1 MKRKFLAGVMA
12 FLLIF
17 STLSQDL
24 IAFAD
29 TNSNLSDLVT
39 VTVTNAQTDE
49 ALADGIISKSTQF
62 KASYKFKDV
71 AINTTDDGA
80 IQQGETLELPS
91 ITGISQFNL
100 SAQTIKVYD
109 TTNTVEFG
117 EVVITPDTENDLA
130 TVKFTLTTDMA
141 GTLSN
146 AYFDIILALNE
157 TLTTETREIT
167 FPDGSVYTFKIKE
180 YVTTPPSLSIEATK
194 KDDTTV
200 SWEVDITNAE
210 TPTEYKEGYT
220 LSIELSDDE
229 SYVSDSFK
237 INQESQTATYDESN
251 KTLTFSIDSPN
262 TDSNTKTVITY
273 DTTSPFS
280 LKESDIKNNVTKMEV
295 TLTDKAN
302 LIDNSDNSTIYSEP
316 VSDTET
322 LTKSVKQWLNKEV
335 TGSVT
340 TDGII
345 NWKITV
351 NNNGYSLQNVTLY
364 DLFAGDGANMTLVD
378 GVVNVNTS
386 NNTTGEPTT
395 SSLSATLNENSSSD
409 YTWSALLGDMTG
421 DITIVITYSTQI
433 TNYADYLK
441 QNHSS
446 NPKNDAWITYEYDS
460 DGNGNGTSEFKGPSV
475 TKEASVNLSSGI
487 EIRGV
492 SYDPSTHELT
502 WKVLVNQGYQPVT
515 EVEITDLIPSEQTYV
530 DSSISEVSLINSS
543 GETVSSLSVTPIEDS
558 SDNNNILIDL
568 GSLVDSEDSSKGYE
582 AVFTLKTVLTDA
594 AASTWTNNKS
604 TTFSNTVSLDI
615 AENASAQSSTA
626 KISYTSNVLK
636 TSIDNYSYNDH
647 TVDVTV
653 TVDTNKMNMENAV
666 VVDSLNYNDYKF
678 EIVDDTVYVNGVKTE
693 HSLNDEGNLVVSLGD
708 ISKDEG
714 DSSIKTISFKAKVNS
729 DNYETINNGT
739 FSIYNNA
746 KLTTEDITN
755 LTSLEAVEVS
765 SGKITITNSIIKK
778 EGQADRSTGQADY
791 TVYINRAR
799 LDLTNNFTVRDT
811 LGSSMELDQLSIAL
825 YQCEIDDAG
834 NIISETLLAPS
845 DYTFSIE
852 INSENKTVMDV
863 TLPETNYV
871 YKLTY
876 SAQLVDVTLKDCSN
890 NISIVYKDSTTF
902 ASSSQNLKTSFK
914 AGAEFTSAAYLYI
927 KALDSKE
934 NGISGV
940 SYAVIDPDTNE
951 EVLILTTKTDGV
963 ATAISTKLTE
973 GKTYIVEELETP
985 DTYKEVE
992 SQETQAIG
1000 LGKANSQ
1007 TLTFTHEKL
1016 STTIKIYNRANAE
1029 NGDLLKNTSLVLT
1042 EDGLEIANWNSS
1054 DANENEVEIFLD
1066 SDYSLTATAP
1076 SDYTSGEAISF
1087 KLVQDATTGE
1097 LKLTQLV
1104 DGVYVNVD
1112 AINMVNIGKDRLA
1125 LSISKLSDS
1134 QGTEIE
1140 GAKLA
1145 ISTSKELTE
1154 DSLVE
1159 RWTTNGAAH
1168 KTSFAEGEYYLI
1180 EESAPV
1186 GFELATTIKFK
1197 IDEDLKLYI
1206 ADENGEYTIVETTA
1220 STGSDSADSDETSS
1234 ASLTI
1239 SMIDKHSTSKTAS
1252 FTLSPSTLGLSDD
1265 TFSALNFVVKTY
1277 TDGDLDSQTS
1287 ELITV
1292 EPVAADEDKPE
1303 YTYELNYQDEY
1314 ILLAQN
1320 TIDGYEAIPAISF
1333 KIVGNLDENGKP
1345 VDTLLLYSSTTNSF
1359 VTATIDNL
1367 ESLVTLTKIEVAGDI
1382 DNNKIDETH
1391 SYHFDI
1397 MNLEVA
1403 KSEDKYYGDFR
1414 ADETDA
1420 NKTDLNSDRLRQTGG
1435 FIGTVWSYLTSLGLV
1450 LIGFVMI
1457 FKKKEKTKQ
1466 D

>member
-1 MKRKFLAGVMA
+1 MKRKILAGVMA

-29 TNSNLSDLVT
+29 TNSNSSDLVT

-49 ALADGIISKSTQF
+49 ALADGTISKSTQF

-109 TTNTVEFG
+109 TTNTIEFG

-130 TVKFTLTTDMA
+130 TVKFTLTSDMS

-157 TLTTETREIT
+157 TLTTQTREIT
-167 FPDGSVYTFKIKE
+167 FPDGSVYTFTIEE

-210 TPTEYKEGYT
+210 TPTEYENGYT
-220 LSIELSDDE
+220 ISIELSNDE

-251 KTLTFSIDSPN
+251 NTLTFSIDSPT
-262 TDSNTKTVITY
+262 TDSNAITRITY
-273 DTTSPFS
+273 DTTTAFS
-280 LKESDIKNNVTKMEV
+280 LEETDITDNATEMEV
-295 TLTDKAN
+295 ALTDTAN
-302 LIDNSDNSTIYSEP
+302 LIDNSDNSTINSES

-378 GVVNVNTS
+378 GVVNVNTT
-386 NNTTGEPTT
+386 NNATGETTT
-395 SSLSATLNENSSSD
+395 SSFSATLNENSSSD

-446 NPKNDAWITYEYDS
+446 NPKNDAWITYEYDF
-460 DGNGNGTSEFKGPSV
+460 DGNGTQEFKGPSV

-543 GETVSSLSVTPIEDS
+543 GETVSSLSVTPTTIEDS
-558 SDNNNILIDL
+558 NDNNNILINL

-653 TVDTNKMNMENAV
+653 TVDTNKMDMENAV
-666 VVDSLNYNDYKF
+666 VVDSLNYNDYNF
-678 EIVDDTVYVNGVKTE
+678 EIVDDKVYVNGAETE
-693 HSLNDEGNLVVSLGD
+693 HSLNNEGNLVVSLGD
-708 ISKDEG
+708 ISKNEG

-739 FSIYNNA
+739 FSIYNTV
-746 KLTTEDITN
+746 KLTTDDITN
-755 LTSLEAVEVS
+755 LTDLNAVEVT

-778 EGQADRSTGQADY
+778 EGQADSSTGQADY

-811 LGSSMELDQLSIAL
+811 LGSSLELDQLSIKL
-825 YQCEIDDAG
+825 YQCEIDDDG
-834 NIISETLLAPS
+834 NIISETLVDS
-845 DYTFSIE
+845 SEYTVSVE

-927 KALDSKE
+927 DAVDS
-934 NGISGV
+934 NGDGISGV
-940 SYAVIDPDTNE
+940 SYVVIDPDTNE
-951 EVLILTTKTDGV
+951 KVLVLTTKTDGE

-1000 LGKANSQ
+1000 LGKSNAQ
-1007 TLTFTHEKL
+1007 ILTFTHEKL
-1016 STTIKIYNRANAE
+1016 STTIKIYNRANTE
-1029 NGDLLKNTSLVLT
+1029 NGDLLENTSLVLT

-1066 SDYSLTATAP
+1066 SDYVLTATAP

-1104 DGVYVNVD
+1104 DGSYVNVD
-1112 AINMVNIGKDRLA
+1112 AINMVNVAKDRLF
-1125 LSISKLSDS
+1125 LSISKISDS
-1134 QGTEIE
+1134 QATEIE
-1140 GAKLA
+1140 GATLA
-1145 ISTSKELTE
+1145 ISTASELTE

-1168 KTSFAEGEYYLI
+1168 KTSLAEGEYYLI

-1186 GFELATTIKFK
+1186 GFELASTIKFK
-1197 IDEDLKLYI
+1197 VDTDLNLYI
-1206 ADENGEYTIVETTA
+1206 ADDEGNYTLVEDGDTAATGDATTSA
-1220 STGSDSADSDETSS
+1220 STE
-1234 ASLTI
+1234 LTI
-1239 SMIDKHSTSKTAS
+1239 FMVDNHSTDTYAS

-1265 TFSALNFVVKTY
+1265 TFSDLSFVVKTY
-1277 TDGDLDSQTS
+1277 IDGDLDSQTS

-1292 EPVAADEDKPE
+1292 EPVAADEDKLE
-1303 YTYELNYQDEY
+1303 YSYELNYQDEY

-1333 KIVGNLDENGKP
+1333 KIVGNLDENGNI

-1367 ESLVTLTKIEVAGDI
+1367 VSLVTLTKIEVAGDI
-1382 DNNKIDETH
+1382 DNNEIGETH
-1391 SYHFDI
+1391 SYQFDI

-1403 KSEDKYYGDFR
+1403 KSEDKYYGDFG

-1420 NKTDLNSDRLRQTGG
+1420 LLTQNKLKQTGG
-1435 FIGTVWSYLTSLGLV
+1435 FIGTVWSYIVSLGFVVTGLALV
-1450 LIGFVMI
+1450 
-1457 FKKKEKTKQ
+1457 FKKKE
-1466 D
+1466 DNND

>member
-1 MKRKFLAGVMA
+1 MKRKILAGVMA

-17 STLSQDL
+17 SNLSQDL

-49 ALADGIISKSTQF
+49 ALANGTISKSTQF

-130 TVKFTLTTDMA
+130 TVEFTLTSDRA

-167 FPDGSVYTFKIKE
+167 FPDGSVYTFTIKE
-180 YVTTPPSLSIEATK
+180 YATTPPSLSIEATK

-210 TPTEYKEGYT
+210 TPTEYEEGYT
-220 LSIELSDDE
+220 LSIDLSDDE

-251 KTLTFSIDSPN
+251 NTLTFSIDSPN
-262 TDSNTKTVITY
+262 TDSNAKTVITY

-280 LKESDIKNNVTKMEV
+280 LKESDIKDNVTKMEV
-295 TLTDKAN
+295 ALTDTAK
-302 LIDNSDNSTIYSEP
+302 LINNSDNSTINSD
-316 VSDTET
+316 SDTET

-351 NNNGYSLQNVTLY
+351 NNNGYSLKNVTLY

-378 GVVNVNTS
+378 GVVNVNTT
-386 NNTTGEPTT
+386 NNTTGETTT

-421 DITIVITYSTQI
+421 DITKVITYSTQI

-446 NPKNDAWITYEYDS
+446 NPKNDAWITYEYDF
-460 DGNGNGTSEFKGPSV
+460 DGNGTQEFKGPSV

-515 EVEITDLIPSEQTYV
+515 DVNITDLIPSEQTYV
-530 DSSISEVSLINSS
+530 DSSISEVRLINSS
-543 GETVSSLSVTPIEDS
+543 GETVSSLSVTPTSTGDLSDS
-558 SDNNNILIDL
+558 NNIKMDL

-604 TTFSNTVSLDI
+604 TTFSNTVSLEI

-653 TVDTNKMNMENAV
+653 TVDTNKMDMENAE
-666 VVDSLNYNDYKF
+666 VVDSLNYNDYNF
-678 EIVDDTVYVNGVKTE
+678 EIVDDKVYVNGTETE
-693 HSLNDEGNLVVSLGD
+693 HRPNDEGNLVVSLGD

-729 DNYETINNGT
+729 DNYKTINNGT
-739 FSIYNNA
+739 FSIYNTV
-746 KLTTEDITN
+746 KLTTDDITN
-755 LTSLEAVEVS
+755 LTNLNAVEVT

-811 LGSSMELDQLSIAL
+811 LGSSLELDQLSIAL
-825 YQCEIDDAG
+825 YQCNTDDDG
-834 NIISETLLAPS
+834 NIISETLVNS
-845 DYTFSIE
+845 SEYTVSVE
-852 INSENKTVMDV
+852 INNENKTVMDV

-927 KALDSKE
+927 KALDSKG
-934 NGISGV
+934 NGISEV
-940 SYAVIDPDTNE
+940 KFAVIDPDTENQ
-951 EVLILTTKTDGV
+951 VLVLTTKKDGV

-973 GKTYIVEELETP
+973 GKTYTVKELETP

-1007 TLTFTHEKL
+1007 TLTFTHKKL
-1016 STTIKIYNRANAE
+1016 SKTVKIYNRANSE
-1029 NGDLLKNTSLVLT
+1029 NGDLLANTSLVLT
-1042 EDGLEIANWNSS
+1042 EDGAKVASWNSS
-1054 DANENEVEIFLD
+1054 DANEKEVEIFLD
-1066 SDYSLTATAP
+1066 SDYVLTATAP
-1076 SDYTSGEAISF
+1076 SDYTSGAAINF
-1087 KLVQDATTGE
+1087 KLEQDKATGE
-1097 LKLTQLV
+1097 LLLKQLV
-1104 DGVYVNVD
+1104 DGSKVNVD
-1112 AINMVNIGKDRLA
+1112 AINMVNVAKDRL
-1125 LSISKLSDS
+1125 SFSVSKLSDS
-1134 QGTEIE
+1134 QATEIE
-1140 GAKLA
+1140 GATLV
-1145 ISTSKELTE
+1145 ISTTKELTD
-1154 DSLVE
+1154 DSLIE
-1159 RWTTNGAAH
+1159 EWTTNGAAH
-1168 KTSFAEGEYYLI
+1168 KTSLAEGEYYLI

-1186 GFELATTIKFK
+1186 GFEVADTIKFK

-1206 ADENGEYTIVETTA
+1206 ADENGEYPPVETNA

-1265 TFSALNFVVKTY
+1265 TFSALSFVVKTY
-1277 TDGDLDSQTS
+1277 TAGDLDSQTS
-1287 ELITV
+1287 ELIIV
-1292 EPVAADEDKPE
+1292 EPVAADEDSLE
-1303 YTYELNYQDEY
+1303 YSYELNYQDEY

-1333 KIVGNLDENGKP
+1333 KIVGNLDENGKT

-1367 ESLVTLTKIEVAGDI
+1367 TSLVTLTKIEVAGDI

-1420 NKTDLNSDRLRQTGG
+1420 NKTDLKSDRLRQTGG

-1457 FKKKEKTKQ
+1457 FKKNEKTKQ

>member
-1 MKRKFLAGVMA
+1 MKRKILAGVMA

-24 IAFAD
+24 ITFAD
-29 TNSNLSDLVT
+29 TNSNSSDLVT

-49 ALADGIISKSTQF
+49 ALADGTISKSTQF

-109 TTNTVEFG
+109 TTNTIEFG

-130 TVKFTLTTDMA
+130 TVKFTLTSDMS

-167 FPDGSVYTFKIKE
+167 FPDGSVYTFTIEE

-210 TPTEYKEGYT
+210 TPTEYENGYT
-220 LSIELSDDE
+220 ISIDLSDDE

-251 KTLTFSIDSPN
+251 NTLTFSIDSPT
-262 TDSNTKTVITY
+262 TDSNAITRITY
-273 DTTSPFS
+273 DTTTAFS
-280 LKESDIKNNVTKMEV
+280 LEESDITDNVTEMEV
-295 TLTDKAN
+295 ALTDTAN
-302 LIDNSDNSTIYSEP
+302 LIDNSDNSTINSES

-378 GVVNVNTS
+378 GVVNVNTT
-386 NNTTGEPTT
+386 NNATGETTT

-446 NPKNDAWITYEYDS
+446 NPKNDAWITYEYDF
-460 DGNGNGTSEFKGPSV
+460 DGNGTSEFKGPSV

-543 GETVSSLSVTPIEDS
+543 GETVSSLSVTPTTIEDS
-558 SDNNNILIDL
+558 NDNNNILINL

-653 TVDTNKMNMENAV
+653 TVDTNKMDMENAE
-666 VVDSLNYNDYKF
+666 VVDSLNYNDYNF
-678 EIVDDTVYVNGVKTE
+678 EIVDDTVYVNGAKTE
-693 HSLNDEGNLVVSLGD
+693 HSLNDEGNLVVSLGN

-729 DNYETINNGT
+729 DNYKTINNGT
-739 FSIYNNA
+739 FSIYNTV
-746 KLTTEDITN
+746 KLTTDDITN
-755 LTSLEAVEVS
+755 LTNLNAVEVT

-778 EGQADRSTGQADY
+778 EGQADSSTGQADY

-811 LGSSMELDQLSIAL
+811 LGSSLELDQLSIKL
-825 YQCEIDDAG
+825 YQCEIDDDG
-834 NIISETLLAPS
+834 NIISETLVDS
-845 DYTFSIE
+845 SEYTVSVE

-927 KALDSKE
+927 DAVDS
-934 NGISGV
+934 NGDGISGV

-951 EVLILTTKTDGV
+951 EVLVLTTKTDGV

-973 GKTYIVEELETP
+973 GKTYTVEELETP
-985 DTYKEVE
+985 DSYKAVE
-992 SQETQAIG
+992 SQKTQAIG
-1000 LGKANSQ
+1000 LGKSNAQ

-1016 STTIKIYNRANAE
+1016 SKTIKIYNRANTE
-1029 NGDLLKNTSLVLT
+1029 NGDLLPNTSLVLT

-1054 DANENEVEIFLD
+1054 DANEKEVEIFLD

-1076 SDYTSGEAISF
+1076 SDYTSGAAINF
-1087 KLVQDATTGE
+1087 KLEQDKATGE
-1097 LKLTQLV
+1097 LLLLV
-1104 DGVYVNVD
+1104 DGSYVNVD
-1112 AINMVNIGKDRLA
+1112 AINMVNVAKDRL
-1125 LSISKLSDS
+1125 SFSVSKLSDS
-1134 QGTEIE
+1134 QETEIE
-1140 GAKLA
+1140 GATLV
-1145 ISTSKELTE
+1145 ISTTKELTD

-1159 RWTTNGAAH
+1159 RWITNGAAH
-1168 KTSFAEGEYYLI
+1168 KTSLAEGEYYLI

-1186 GFELATTIKFK
+1186 GFELADTIKFK
-1197 IDEDLKLYI
+1197 IDSDLKLYV
-1206 ADENGEYTIVETTA
+1206 ADEEGNYTLVEDGDTAATGDATTSA
-1220 STGSDSADSDETSS
+1220 STE
-1234 ASLTI
+1234 LTI
-1239 SMIDKHSTSKTAS
+1239 SMVDNHSTDTYAS

-1265 TFSALNFVVKTY
+1265 TFSDLSFVVKTY
-1277 TDGDLDSQTS
+1277 IDGDLDSQTS

-1292 EPVAADEDKPE
+1292 EPVAADEDKLE
-1303 YTYELNYQDEY
+1303 YSYELNYQDEY

-1333 KIVGNLDENGKP
+1333 KIVGNLDENGNI

-1367 ESLVTLTKIEVAGDI
+1367 VSLVTLTKIEVAGDI
-1382 DNNKIDETH
+1382 DNNEIGETH
-1391 SYHFDI
+1391 SYQFDI

-1403 KSEDKYYGDFR
+1403 KSEDKYYGDFG

-1420 NKTDLNSDRLRQTGG
+1420 LLTQNKLKQTGG

-1450 LIGFVMI
+1450 FIGFVMI

>member
-1 MKRKFLAGVMA
+1 MKRKILAGVMA

-24 IAFAD
+24 ITFAD
-29 TNSNLSDLVT
+29 TNSNSSDLVT

-49 ALADGIISKSTQF
+49 ALADGTISKSTQF

-130 TVKFTLTTDMA
+130 TVEFTLTTDKA

-157 TLTTETREIT
+157 TLTTQTREIT
-167 FPDGSVYTFKIKE
+167 FPDGSVYTFTIEE

-210 TPTEYKEGYT
+210 TPTEYENGYT
-220 LSIELSDDE
+220 ISIDLSDDE

-251 KTLTFSIDSPN
+251 NTLTFSIDSPT
-262 TDSNTKTVITY
+262 TDSNAITQITY
-273 DTTSPFS
+273 DTTTAFS
-280 LKESDIKNNVTKMEV
+280 LEESDITNNVTEMEV
-295 TLTDKAN
+295 ALTDTAN
-302 LIDNSDNSTIYSEP
+302 LIDNSDNSTINSES

-378 GVVNVNTS
+378 GVVNVNTT
-386 NNTTGEPTT
+386 NNTTGETTT

-421 DITIVITYSTQI
+421 DTTIVISYSTQI

-446 NPKNDAWITYEYDS
+446 NPKNDAWITYEYDF
-460 DGNGNGTSEFKGPSV
+460 DGNGTSEFKGPSV

-502 WKVLVNQGYQPVT
+502 WKILVNQGYQPVT
-515 EVEITDLIPSEQTYV
+515 EVKITDLIPSEQTYV

-543 GETVSSLSVTPIEDS
+543 GETVSSLSVTPTATEDS
-558 SDNNNILIDL
+558 SDSNNILIDL

-582 AVFTLKTVLTDA
+582 AVLTLKTVLTDA

-615 AENASAQSSTA
+615 AENVSAQASTA
-626 KISYTSNVLK
+626 KISYSSNVLK

-653 TVDTNKMNMENAV
+653 TVDTNKMDMENAV
-666 VVDSLNYNDYKF
+666 VVDSLNYNGYNF
-678 EIVDDTVYVNGVKTE
+678 EIVDDTVYVNGAETE

-739 FSIYNNA
+739 FSIYNTV
-746 KLTTEDITN
+746 KLTTDDITN
-755 LTSLEAVEVS
+755 LTDLNAVEVT

-778 EGQADRSTGQADY
+778 EGQADSSTGQADY

-825 YQCEIDDAG
+825 YQCNTDDDG
-834 NIISETLLAPS
+834 NIISETLVDAS
-845 DYTFSIE
+845 EYTVSVE

-927 KALDSKE
+927 DAVDS
-934 NGISGV
+934 NGDGISGV

-951 EVLILTTKTDGV
+951 EVLVLTTKTDGV

-973 GKTYIVEELETP
+973 GKTYTVKELETP

-1029 NGDLLKNTSLVLT
+1029 NGDLLANTSLVLT

-1066 SDYSLTATAP
+1066 SEYCLIATAP
-1076 SDYTSGEAISF
+1076 SDYISGAAINF

-1097 LKLTQLV
+1097 LTLMQLV
-1104 DGVYVNVD
+1104 DGSYVNVD
-1112 AINMVNIGKDRLA
+1112 AINMVNVAKDRLF
-1125 LSISKLSDS
+1125 LSISKISDS
-1134 QGTEIE
+1134 QATEIE

-1145 ISTSKELTE
+1145 ISTSEELTE
-1154 DSLVE
+1154 DSLLE
-1159 RWTTNGAAH
+1159 EWTTNGAAH
-1168 KTSFAEGEYYLI
+1168 KTSLAEGEYYLI

-1186 GFELATTIKFK
+1186 GFEVADTIKFK
-1197 IDEDLKLYI
+1197 IDSDLKLYV
-1206 ADENGEYTIVETTA
+1206 ADEEGNYTLVEDGDTAATGDVTTSA
-1220 STGSDSADSDETSS
+1220 STE
-1234 ASLTI
+1234 LTI
-1239 SMIDKHSTSKTAS
+1239 SMVDNHSTDTYAS
-1252 FTLSPSTLGLSDD
+1252 FTLSPSTLGLSDNSFKD
-1265 TFSALNFVVKTY
+1265 LSFAVKTY

-1292 EPVAADEDKPE
+1292 EAVAADEDSFK

-1333 KIVGNLDENGKP
+1333 KIVGNLDENGNI

-1367 ESLVTLTKIEVAGDI
+1367 ASLVTLTKIEVAGDI
-1382 DNNKIDETH
+1382 DNNKIGETH

-1403 KSEDKYYGDFR
+1403 KSEDKYYGDFG

-1420 NKTDLNSDRLRQTGG
+1420 NKTDLKSDRLKQTGG
-1435 FIGTVWSYLTSLGLV
+1435 FIGTVWSYVLSLGSIITGLALV
-1450 LIGFVMI
+1450 
-1457 FKKKEKTKQ
+1457 FKKKE
-1466 D
+1466 DNND

>member
-1 MKRKFLAGVMA
+1 MKRKILAGVMA

-29 TNSNLSDLVT
+29 TNSDLSNLVT

-49 ALADGIISKSTQF
+49 ALADGTISKSTQF

-117 EVVITPDTENDLA
+117 EVVITPDIENDLA
-130 TVKFTLTTDMA
+130 TVKFTLTSDRA

-167 FPDGSVYTFKIKE
+167 FPDGSVYTFRIEE

-210 TPTEYKEGYT
+210 TPTEYENGYT
-220 LSIELSDDE
+220 ISIDLSNDE

-262 TDSNTKTVITY
+262 TDSKAVTRITY

-280 LKESDIKNNVTKMEV
+280 LKESDIKDNVTKMEV
-295 TLTDKAN
+295 TLTDNAN
-302 LIDNSDNSTIYSEP
+302 LIDNSDNSTINSEP
-316 VSDTET
+316 VYDTET

-386 NNTTGEPTT
+386 NNTTGETKT

-421 DITIVITYSTQI
+421 DITKVITYSTQI

-446 NPKNDAWITYEYDS
+446 NPKNDAWITYEYDF
-460 DGNGNGTSEFKGPSV
+460 DGNGLSEFKGPSV

-487 EIRGV
+487 EIRGD

-515 EVEITDLIPSEQTYV
+515 EVKITDLIPSEQTYV

-543 GETVSSLSVTPIEDS
+543 GEKVSSLSVTPTAIEDS
-558 SDNNNILIDL
+558 SDNNNILINL

-582 AVFTLKTVLTDA
+582 AVLTLKTVLTDA

-615 AENASAQSSTA
+615 AENTSAQSSTA

-653 TVDTNKMNMENAV
+653 TVDTNKMDMENAE

-678 EIVDDTVYVNGVKTE
+678 EIVDDKVYVNGTETE
-693 HSLNDEGNLVVSLGD
+693 HSLDEGNLVVSLGD
-708 ISKDEG
+708 ISKNEG

-729 DNYETINNGT
+729 DNYKTINNGT
-739 FSIYNNA
+739 FSIYNTA
-746 KLTTEDITN
+746 KLTTDDITN
-755 LTSLEAVEVS
+755 LTNLNAVEVT

-778 EGQADRSTGQADY
+778 EGQADSSTGQADY

-811 LGSSMELDQLSIAL
+811 LGSSLELDQLSIKL
-825 YQCEIDDAG
+825 YKCEIDDDG
-834 NIISETLLAPS
+834 NIISETLVDS
-845 DYTFSIE
+845 SEYTVSVD

-927 KALDSKE
+927 KALDSKG

-940 SYAVIDPDTNE
+940 NFAVIDPDTKNQ
-951 EVLILTTKTDGV
+951 VLVLTTKTDGV

-973 GKTYIVEELETP
+973 GKTYTVEELETP
-985 DTYKEVE
+985 DTYKKVE
-992 SQETQAIG
+992 SQDTKAIG

-1016 STTIKIYNRANAE
+1016 STTIKIYNRANTE
-1029 NGDLLKNTSLVLT
+1029 NGELLPNTSLVLK
-1042 EDGLEIANWNSS
+1042 EDGSEIDNWNSS
-1054 DANENEVEIFLD
+1054 DANEKEVEIFLD
-1066 SDYSLTATAP
+1066 SDYVLTATAP
-1076 SDYTSGEAISF
+1076 SDYTSGAAINF
-1087 KLVQDATTGE
+1087 KLEQDKATGE
-1097 LKLTQLV
+1097 LSLVQLV
-1104 DGVYVNVD
+1104 DGSKVNVD
-1112 AINMVNIGKDRLA
+1112 VINMVNVAKDRL
-1125 LSISKLSDS
+1125 LFSISKISDS
-1134 QGTEIE
+1134 QATEIE
-1140 GAKLA
+1140 GATLA
-1145 ISTSKELTE
+1145 ISTASELTE

-1168 KTSFAEGEYYLI
+1168 KTSLAEGEYYLI

-1186 GFELATTIKFK
+1186 GFEVADTIKFK

-1206 ADENGEYTIVETTA
+1206 ADENGEYPPVETTA

-1239 SMIDKHSTSKTAS
+1239 SMIDKHSTSETAR

-1265 TFSALNFVVKTY
+1265 TFSALSFVVKTY
-1277 TDGDLDSQTS
+1277 TAGDLDSQTS

-1292 EPVAADEDKPE
+1292 EPVAADEDSLE
-1303 YTYELNYQDEY
+1303 YSYELNYQDEY
-1314 ILLAQN
+1314 ILLTQN
-1320 TIDGYEAIPAISF
+1320 TIDGYEEIPSISF
-1333 KIVGNLDENGKP
+1333 KIVGKLDENGKT

-1367 ESLVTLTKIEVAGDI
+1367 ASLVTLTKIEVAGDI

-1420 NKTDLNSDRLRQTGG
+1420 NKTDLKSDRLRQTGG

-1457 FKKKEKTKQ
+1457 FKKKEKIKQ

>member
-1 MKRKFLAGVMA
+1 MKRKILAGVMA

-29 TNSNLSDLVT
+29 TNSNSSDLVT

-49 ALADGIISKSTQF
+49 ALADGTISKSTQF

-130 TVKFTLTTDMA
+130 TVEFTLTSDRA

-167 FPDGSVYTFKIKE
+167 FPDGSVYTFTIEE

-210 TPTEYKEGYT
+210 TPTEYENGYT
-220 LSIELSDDE
+220 ISIDLSNDE

-237 INQESQTATYDESN
+237 LNQESQTAIYDESN
-251 KTLTFSIDSPN
+251 KTLTFSIDSPT
-262 TDSNTKTVITY
+262 TDSNAITQITY
-273 DTTSPFS
+273 DTTTAFS
-280 LKESDIKNNVTKMEV
+280 LEKSDIKDNVTEMEV
-295 TLTDKAN
+295 ALTDTVN
-302 LIDNSDNSTIYSEP
+302 LKDNSDNSTINSEP

-364 DLFAGDGANMTLVD
+364 DLFAGDGANMTLVN

-386 NNTTGEPTT
+386 NNTTGETTT
-395 SSLSATLNENSSSD
+395 SNLSATLNENSSSD

-446 NPKNDAWITYEYDS
+446 NPKNDAWITYEYDF
-460 DGNGNGTSEFKGPSV
+460 DGNGTSEFKGPSV

-604 TTFSNTVSLDI
+604 TTFSNTVSLYI

-927 KALDSKE
+927 KALDSKG
-934 NGISGV
+934 NGISEV
-940 SYAVIDPDTNE
+940 NFAVIDPDTNE
-951 EVLILTTKTDGV
+951 EVLVLTTKKDGV

-973 GKTYIVEELETP
+973 GKTYTVKELETP
-985 DTYKEVE
+985 ATYKEVE
-992 SQETQAIG
+992 KQDTQAIG

-1016 STTIKIYNRANAE
+1016 SKTVKIYNRANTE
-1029 NGDLLKNTSLVLT
+1029 NGDLLENTSLVLT
-1042 EDGLEIANWNSS
+1042 KDGAEVDSWNSS

-1066 SDYSLTATAP
+1066 SYYSLTATAP
-1076 SDYTSGEAISF
+1076 SDYTSGAAINF
-1087 KLVQDATTGE
+1087 KLVQLATGE
-1097 LKLTQLV
+1097 LSVQLV
-1104 DGVYVNVD
+1104 DGSYVD
-1112 AINMVNIGKDRLA
+1112 AINMVNVAKDRLP
-1125 LSISKLSDS
+1125 LSISKISDS
-1134 QGTEIE
+1134 QATEIE

-1145 ISTSKELTE
+1145 ISTSEELTE
-1154 DSLVE
+1154 NSLLE
-1159 RWTTNGAAH
+1159 EWTTNGAAH
-1168 KTSFAEGEYYLI
+1168 KTSLAEGEYYLI

-1197 IDEDLKLYI
+1197 INEDLKLYI
-1206 ADENGEYTIVETTA
+1206 ADEEVVEDGDTVATGDATT
-1220 STGSDSADSDETSS
+1220 S
-1234 ASLTI
+1234 ASIELTI
-1239 SMIDKHSTSKTAS
+1239 SMVDNHSTDTYAS

-1265 TFSALNFVVKTY
+1265 TFSALSFVVKTY

-1333 KIVGNLDENGKP
+1333 KIVGNLDENGKT

-1367 ESLVTLTKIEVAGDI
+1367 ASLVTLTKIEVAGDI

-1391 SYHFDI
+1391 SYRFDI

-1403 KSEDKYYGDFR
+1403 KSEDKYYGDFS

-1420 NKTDLNSDRLRQTGG
+1420 NKTDLKSDRLRQTGG

>member
-1 MKRKFLAGVMA
+1 MKRKILAGVMA

-29 TNSNLSDLVT
+29 TNSNSSDLVT

-49 ALADGIISKSTQF
+49 ALADGTISKSTQF

-80 IQQGETLELPS
+80 IQQWQTLELPS

-109 TTNTVEFG
+109 TTNTIEFG
-117 EVVITPDTENDLA
+117 EVVITPDIENDLA
-130 TVKFTLTTDMA
+130 TVEFTLTSDQA

-157 TLTTETREIT
+157 TLTTKKREIT
-167 FPDGSVYTFKIKE
+167 FPDGSVYTFTIKE

-200 SWEVDITNAE
+200 SWEVNITNAE
-210 TPTEYKEGYT
+210 TPTEYENGYT

-237 INQESQTATYDESN
+237 INQESQIATYDESN
-251 KTLTFSIDSPN
+251 RTLTFSIDSPT
-262 TDSNTKTVITY
+262 TDSNAKTQITY
-273 DTTSPFS
+273 DTTTAFS
-280 LKESDIKNNVTKMEV
+280 LEESDITNNVTEMEV
-295 TLTDKAN
+295 VLTDNAN
-302 LIDNSDNSTIYSEP
+302 LIDNSVNSYIYSKP

-351 NNNGYSLQNVTLY
+351 NNNGYSLKNVTLY

-378 GVVNVNTS
+378 GVVNVNTT
-386 NNTTGEPTT
+386 NNTTGETTT

-409 YTWSALLGDMTG
+409 YTWSALLGNMTG
-421 DITIVITYSTQI
+421 DTTIVISYSTQI

-446 NPKNDAWITYEYDS
+446 NPKNDAWITYEYAFA
-460 DGNGNGTSEFKGPSV
+460 GNGTSEFRGPSV

-515 EVEITDLIPSEQTYV
+515 KVKITDLIPSEQTYV

-543 GETVSSLSVTPIEDS
+543 GKTVSSLSVTPIEDS

-604 TTFSNTVSLDI
+604 TTFSNTVSLKI

-653 TVDTNKMNMENAV
+653 TVDTNKMDMKNAV

-678 EIVDDTVYVNGVKTE
+678 EIVDDKVYVNGTE
-693 HSLNDEGNLVVSLGD
+693 TVHSLNGEGNLVVSLGN

-729 DNYETINNGT
+729 DNYKNINNGT
-739 FSIYNNA
+739 FSIYNTA
-746 KLTTEDITN
+746 KLTTDDITN
-755 LTSLEAVEVS
+755 HTNLNAVEVT

-778 EGQADRSTGQADY
+778 EGQADSSTGQADY

-811 LGSSMELDQLSIAL
+811 LGSSLELDQLSIKL
-825 YQCEIDDAG
+825 YQCEIDDDG
-834 NIISETLLAPS
+834 NIIAATLVESSE
-845 DYTFSIE
+845 YTVSVD

-927 KALDSKE
+927 HAVDSK
-934 NGISGV
+934 GADISGV

-951 EVLILTTKTDGV
+951 KVLELTTKKDGV

-973 GKTYIVEELETP
+973 GKTYRVEEFETP
-985 DTYKEVE
+985 DTYKGVE
-992 SQETQAIG
+992 SQDTQAIG
-1000 LGKANSQ
+1000 LGKSNAQ

-1016 STTIKIYNRANAE
+1016 SKTIEIYNRANTE
-1029 NGDLLKNTSLVLT
+1029 NGELLPNTSLVLT
-1042 EDGLEIANWNSS
+1042 EDGSEVVRWNST
-1054 DANENEVEIFLD
+1054 DANAYEATIYLD
-1066 SDYSLTATAP
+1066 SNYVLTATAP

-1087 KLVQDATTGE
+1087 KLDQDATTGE

-1104 DGVYVNVD
+1104 DGSYVNVD
-1112 AINMVNIGKDRLA
+1112 AINMVNVAKDRLP
-1125 LSISKLSDS
+1125 LSISKISDS
-1134 QGTEIE
+1134 QATEIE
-1140 GAKLA
+1140 GATLA
-1145 ISTSKELTE
+1145 ISTASELTE

-1168 KTSFAEGEYYLI
+1168 KTSLAEGEYYLI

-1186 GFELATTIKFK
+1186 GFEVADTIKFK

-1206 ADENGEYTIVETTA
+1206 ADENGDYTPVEITA

-1239 SMIDKHSTSKTAS
+1239 SMIDKNSTSETAR

-1265 TFSALNFVVKTY
+1265 TFSALSFVVKTY
-1277 TDGDLDSQTS
+1277 TAGDLDSQTS

-1292 EPVAADEDKPE
+1292 EPVAADEDSLE
-1303 YTYELNYQDEY
+1303 YSYELNYQDEY
-1314 ILLAQN
+1314 ILLTQN

-1333 KIVGNLDENGKP
+1333 KIVGKLDENGKT

-1367 ESLVTLTKIEVAGDI
+1367 ASLVTLTKIEVAGDI

-1420 NKTDLNSDRLRQTGG
+1420 NKTDLKSDRLRQTGG

>member
-1 MKRKFLAGVMA
+1 MKRKILAGVMA

-24 IAFAD
+24 ITFAD
-29 TNSNLSDLVT
+29 TNSNSSDLVT

-49 ALADGIISKSTQF
+49 ALADGTISKSTQF
-62 KASYKFKDV
+62 KASYKFKNV

-130 TVKFTLTTDMA
+130 TVEFTLTTDMA

-157 TLTTETREIT
+157 TLTTQTREIT
-167 FPDGSVYTFKIKE
+167 FPDGSVYTFTIEE

-200 SWEVDITNAE
+200 SWEVDITNAQ
-210 TPTEYKEGYT
+210 TPTEYENGYT
-220 LSIELSDDE
+220 ISIELSNDE

-251 KTLTFSIDSPN
+251 NTLTFSIDSPT
-262 TDSNTKTVITY
+262 TDSNAITQITY
-273 DTTSPFS
+273 DTTTAFS
-280 LKESDIKNNVTKMEV
+280 LEESDITNNVTEMEV
-295 TLTDKAN
+295 ALTDNAN
-302 LIDNSDNSTIYSEP
+302 LIDNSDNSTINSEP

-351 NNNGYSLQNVTLY
+351 NNNGYSLENVTLY
-364 DLFAGDGANMTLVD
+364 DLFAGDGANMTLVN
-378 GVVNVNTS
+378 GVVNVNTT
-386 NNTTGEPTT
+386 NNTTGETTT

-446 NPKNDAWITYEYDS
+446 NPKNDAWITYEYDF
-460 DGNGNGTSEFKGPSV
+460 DGNGTSEFKGPSV

-502 WKVLVNQGYQPVT
+502 WKILVNQGYQPVT
-515 EVEITDLIPSEQTYV
+515 EVKITDLIPSEQTYV

-543 GETVSSLSVTPIEDS
+543 GETVSSLSVTPTPIEDS

-582 AVFTLKTVLTDA
+582 AVLTLKTVLTDA

-615 AENASAQSSTA
+615 AENESAQASTA

-653 TVDTNKMNMENAV
+653 TVDTNKMDMENAV
-666 VVDSLNYNDYKF
+666 VVDSLNYNDYNF
-678 EIVDDTVYVNGVKTE
+678 EIVDDTVYVNGAETE
-693 HSLNDEGNLVVSLGD
+693 HSVNDENLVISLGD

-739 FSIYNNA
+739 FNIYNTA
-746 KLTTEDITN
+746 KLTTDDITN
-755 LTSLEAVEVS
+755 LTDLNAVEVT

-825 YQCEIDDAG
+825 YQCNTDDDG
-834 NIISETLLAPS
+834 NIISETLVDS
-845 DYTFSIE
+845 SEYTVSVE

-927 KALDSKE
+927 DAVDSNG

-951 EVLILTTKTDGV
+951 EVLVLTTKTDGV

-973 GKTYIVEELETP
+973 GKIYNVEELETP

-992 SQETQAIG
+992 SQKTQAIG

-1016 STTIKIYNRANAE
+1016 SKTVKIYNRANTE
-1029 NGDLLKNTSLVLT
+1029 NGELLPNTSLVLT

-1066 SDYSLTATAP
+1066 SEYCLTATAP

-1104 DGVYVNVD
+1104 DGSYVNVD
-1112 AINMVNIGKDRLA
+1112 AINMVNVAKDRL
-1125 LSISKLSDS
+1125 SFSVSKLSDS
-1134 QGTEIE
+1134 QETEIE
-1140 GAKLA
+1140 GATLV
-1145 ISTSKELTE
+1145 ISTTKELTD
-1154 DSLVE
+1154 DSLIE
-1159 RWTTNGAAH
+1159 EWTTNGAAH
-1168 KTSFAEGEYYLI
+1168 KTSLAEGEYYLI
-1180 EESAPV
+1180 EKSAPV
-1186 GFELATTIKFK
+1186 GFEVADTIKFK

-1206 ADENGEYTIVETTA
+1206 ADEEGIYPLVEDGDTAATGDATTSA
-1220 STGSDSADSDETSS
+1220 STE
-1234 ASLTI
+1234 LTI
-1239 SMIDKHSTSKTAS
+1239 SMVDNHSTDTFAS
-1252 FTLSPSTLGLSDD
+1252 FILSPSTLGLSDD
-1265 TFSALNFVVKTY
+1265 AFSALNFVVKTY
-1277 TDGDLDSQTS
+1277 SNAADEETTNVDS
-1287 ELITV
+1287 
-1292 EPVAADEDKPE
+1292 EPSVKLVSAVAADEDKLE

-1333 KIVGNLDENGKP
+1333 KIVGNLDENGNI

-1367 ESLVTLTKIEVAGDI
+1367 VSLVTLTKIEVAGDI
-1382 DNNKIDETH
+1382 DNNEIGETH
-1391 SYHFDI
+1391 SYQFDI

-1403 KSEDKYYGDFR
+1403 KSEDKYYGDFG

-1420 NKTDLNSDRLRQTGG
+1420 LLTQNKLKQTGG

-1450 LIGFVMI
+1450 FIGFAMI

>member
-1 MKRKFLAGVMA
+1 MKRKILAGVMA

-24 IAFAD
+24 ITFAD
-29 TNSNLSDLVT
+29 TNSNSSDLVT

-49 ALADGIISKSTQF
+49 ALADGTISKSTQF

-117 EVVITPDTENDLA
+117 EVVITPDTDKDLA
-130 TVKFTLTTDMA
+130 TVEFTLTTDKA

-157 TLTTETREIT
+157 TLTTQTREIT
-167 FPDGSVYTFKIKE
+167 FPDGSVYTFTIEE

-210 TPTEYKEGYT
+210 TPTEYENGYT
-220 LSIELSDDE
+220 ISIDLSNDE

-251 KTLTFSIDSPN
+251 NTLTFSIDSPT
-262 TDSNTKTVITY
+262 TDSNAITQITY
-273 DTTSPFS
+273 DTTTAFS
-280 LKESDIKNNVTKMEV
+280 LEESDITNNVTEMEV
-295 TLTDKAN
+295 ALTDTAN
-302 LIDNSDNSTIYSEP
+302 LIDNSDNSTINSES

-364 DLFAGDGANMTLVD
+364 DLFAGDGANMTLVN
-378 GVVNVNTS
+378 GVVNVNTT
-386 NNTTGEPTT
+386 NNTTGETTT

-421 DITIVITYSTQI
+421 DTTIVISYSTQI

-446 NPKNDAWITYEYDS
+446 NPKNDAWITYEYDF
-460 DGNGNGTSEFKGPSV
+460 DGNGTQEFKGPSV

-515 EVEITDLIPSEQTYV
+515 EVKITDLIPSEQTYV

-543 GETVSSLSVTPIEDS
+543 GETVSSLSVTPTSTEDS
-558 SDNNNILIDL
+558 SDSNNILIDL

-582 AVFTLKTVLTDA
+582 AVLTLKTVLTDA

-653 TVDTNKMNMENAV
+653 TVDTNKMDMENAV
-666 VVDSLNYNDYKF
+666 VVDSLNYNGYNF
-678 EIVDDTVYVNGVKTE
+678 EIVDDTVYVNGAETE

-739 FSIYNNA
+739 FSIYNTV
-746 KLTTEDITN
+746 KLTTDDITN
-755 LTSLEAVEVS
+755 LTDLNAVEVT

-778 EGQADRSTGQADY
+778 EGQADSSTGQADY

-811 LGSSMELDQLSIAL
+811 LGSSMELDQLSIKL
-825 YQCEIDDAG
+825 YQCEIDDDG
-834 NIISETLLAPS
+834 NIIAETLVNS
-845 DYTFSIE
+845 SEYTVSVE

-927 KALDSKE
+927 DAVDS
-934 NGISGV
+934 NGDGISGV

-951 EVLILTTKTDGV
+951 EVLVLTTKTDGV

-973 GKTYIVEELETP
+973 GKTYTVKELETP

-1029 NGDLLKNTSLVLT
+1029 NGDLLANTSLVLT
-1042 EDGLEIANWNSS
+1042 EDGLEVASWNSS

-1066 SDYSLTATAP
+1066 SEYCLTATAP
-1076 SDYTSGEAISF
+1076 SDYTSGAAINF
-1087 KLVQDATTGE
+1087 KLVQDLATGE
-1097 LKLTQLV
+1097 LSLVQLV
-1104 DGVYVNVD
+1104 DGSYVNVD
-1112 AINMVNIGKDRLA
+1112 AINMVNVAKDRLF
-1125 LSISKLSDS
+1125 LSISKISDS
-1134 QGTEIE
+1134 QATEIE

-1145 ISTSKELTE
+1145 ISTSEELTE
-1154 DSLVE
+1154 DSLLE
-1159 RWTTNGAAH
+1159 EWTTNGTAH
-1168 KTSFAEGEYYLI
+1168 KTSLAEGEYYLI

-1186 GFELATTIKFK
+1186 GFELASTIKFK
-1197 IDEDLKLYI
+1197 VDTDLNLYI
-1206 ADENGEYTIVETTA
+1206 ADEEGNYTLVEDGDTAATGDATTSV
-1220 STGSDSADSDETSS
+1220 STE
-1234 ASLTI
+1234 LTI
-1239 SMIDKHSTSKTAS
+1239 SMVDNHSTDTYAS
-1252 FTLSPSTLGLSDD
+1252 FTLSPSTLGLSDNSFKD
-1265 TFSALNFVVKTY
+1265 LSFVVKTY

-1292 EPVAADEDKPE
+1292 EAVAADEDKLE
-1303 YTYELNYQDEY
+1303 YSYELNYQDEY

-1333 KIVGNLDENGKP
+1333 KIVGNLDENGNI

-1367 ESLVTLTKIEVAGDI
+1367 VSLVTLTKIEVAGDI
-1382 DNNKIDETH
+1382 DNKIGETH

-1403 KSEDKYYGDFR
+1403 KSEDKYYGDFG

-1420 NKTDLNSDRLRQTGG
+1420 LLTQNKLKQTGG

-1450 LIGFVMI
+1450 FIGFVMI

>member
-1 MKRKFLAGVMA
+1 MKRKILAGVMA

-29 TNSNLSDLVT
+29 TSSNSSDLVT
-39 VTVTNAQTDE
+39 VTVTNAETDE
-49 ALADGIISKSTQF
+49 ALAGGTISKSTQF

-109 TTNTVEFG
+109 TTNTIEFG
-117 EVVITPDTENDLA
+117 EVVITPDTDKDLA
-130 TVKFTLTTDMA
+130 TVEFTLTSDQA

-157 TLTTETREIT
+157 TLTTERREIT
-167 FPDGSVYTFKIKE
+167 FPDGSVYTFTIKE

-210 TPTEYKEGYT
+210 TPTEYENGYT
-220 LSIELSDDE
+220 ISIDLSDDE

-237 INQESQTATYDESN
+237 INQESQTATYDESS
-251 KTLTFSIDSPN
+251 KTLTFSIDSPT
-262 TDSNTKTVITY
+262 TDSKAVTQITY
-273 DTTSPFS
+273 DTTTAFS
-280 LKESDIKNNVTKMEV
+280 LKESDITNNVTEMEV
-295 TLTDKAN
+295 ALTDTAN
-302 LIDNSDNSTIYSEP
+302 LIDNSDNSYIYSEP

-378 GVVNVNTS
+378 GVVNVETT
-386 NNTTGEPTT
+386 NNSTGETTT
-395 SSLSATLNENSSSD
+395 SSLSASLNETNSSE
-409 YTWSALLGDMTG
+409 YTWSALLGNMTG
-421 DITIVITYSTQI
+421 DTTIVISYSTQI

-446 NPKNDAWITYEYDS
+446 NPKNDAWVTYEYDF
-460 DGNGNGTSEFKGPSV
+460 DGNGTSEFKGPSV

-515 EVEITDLIPSEQTYV
+515 EVKITDLIPSEQTYV
-530 DSSISEVSLINSS
+530 DSSISEVSLINSD
-543 GETVSSLSVTPIEDS
+543 GETVSTLSVTPTPTEDL
-558 SDNNNILIDL
+558 SDNNNILINL

-582 AVFTLKTVLTDA
+582 AVFTLKTVLTDD
-594 AASTWTNNKS
+594 AASTWTNNTS

-615 AENASAQSSTA
+615 AENASAQASTA

-653 TVDTNKMNMENAV
+653 TVDTNKMDMENAV
-666 VVDSLNYNDYKF
+666 VVDSLNYDDYSF
-678 EIVDDTVYVNGVKTE
+678 EIVDDTVYVNGTETE

-739 FSIYNNA
+739 FSICNTA
-746 KLTTEDITN
+746 KLTTDDITK
-755 LTSLEAVEVS
+755 LTDLNAVEVTS
-765 SGKITITNSIIKK
+765 EKITITNSIIKK
-778 EGQADRSTGQADY
+778 EGQADSSTGQADY

-825 YQCEIDDAG
+825 YQCDTDDDG
-834 NIISETLLAPS
+834 NITAETLVDS
-845 DYTFSIE
+845 SEYTVSVE

-876 SAQLVDVTLKDCSN
+876 SAQLVDVTLADCSN
-890 NISIVYKDSTTF
+890 NISIVYKDSSSF

-927 KALDSKE
+927 EAVDSKG
-934 NGISGV
+934 NALSGV
-940 SYAVIDPDTNE
+940 SFAVIDPDTNE
-951 EVLILTTKTDGV
+951 EVLVLTTKTDGV

-992 SQETQAIG
+992 SQETEAVG
-1000 LGKANSQ
+1000 LGKSNAQ

-1016 STTIKIYNRANAE
+1016 STTIKIYNRANTE
-1029 NGDLLKNTSLVLT
+1029 DGDLLDATSLVLT
-1042 EDGLEIANWNSS
+1042 KDGSEVASWNST
-1054 DANENEVEIFLD
+1054 DANAYEATIYLD
-1066 SDYSLTATAP
+1066 SEYCLTATAP

-1087 KLVQDATTGE
+1087 KLVQNATTGE

-1104 DGVYVNVD
+1104 DGSYVNVD
-1112 AINMVNIGKDRLA
+1112 AINMVNVAKDRL
-1125 LSISKLSDS
+1125 SFSVSKLSDS
-1134 QGTEIE
+1134 QETEIE
-1140 GAKLA
+1140 GATLA
-1145 ISTSKELTE
+1145 ISTASELTE

-1168 KTSFAEGEYYLI
+1168 KTSLAEGEYYLI

-1186 GFELATTIKFK
+1186 GFEVANTIKFK
-1197 IDEDLKLYI
+1197 IDSDLKLYV
-1206 ADENGEYTIVETTA
+1206 ADEEDNNTLVETTA
-1220 STGSDSADSDETSS
+1220 STSSDSDETSS
-1234 ASLTI
+1234 TSLTI
-1239 SMIDKHSTSKTAS
+1239 SMIDKHNTSETAS

-1265 TFSALNFVVKTY
+1265 TFSALSFVVKTY
-1277 TDGDLDSQTS
+1277 ADGDLDSQTS

-1292 EPVAADEDKPE
+1292 EAVAADEENLE
-1303 YTYELNYQDEY
+1303 YSYALNYQDEY

-1333 KIVGNLDENGKP
+1333 KIMGSVDEEGNI
-1345 VDTLLLYSSTTNSF
+1345 VDTLLLYSAATNSY
-1359 VTATIDNL
+1359 VTSTLENL
-1367 ESLVTLTKIEVAGDI
+1367 QSLVVLKKAEVAGDYD
-1382 DNNKIDETH
+1382 DNGIGETH
-1391 SYHFDI
+1391 SYQFDI

-1403 KSEDKYYGDFR
+1403 KSEDAYLGALGELG
-1414 ADETDA
+1414 ADETDT
-1420 NKTDLNSDRLRQTGG
+1420 NKVDAQKADRLKQTGG
-1435 FIGTVWSYLTSLGLV
+1435 FIGTAWSYLVSLGLV
-1450 LIGFVMI
+1450 LTGLALV
-1457 FKKKEKTKQ
+1457 FKKKE
-1466 D
+1466 DNND